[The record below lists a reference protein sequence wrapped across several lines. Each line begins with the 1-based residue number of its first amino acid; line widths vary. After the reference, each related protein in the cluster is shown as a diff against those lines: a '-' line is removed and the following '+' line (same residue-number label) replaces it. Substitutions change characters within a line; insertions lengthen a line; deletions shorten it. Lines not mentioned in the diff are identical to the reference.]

1 MAREGSKHGK
11 GGRSVHSSTTSSP
24 STSAPSFPVHTFCGA
39 MMEENMLDA
48 EDIFTLWDPVGSSSA
63 KMRPLFCG
71 SRTEAR
77 RFLRAVDNLQRA
89 MKFFAEDSSISG
101 TAAIIRCQNLM
112 QAAMRRL
119 RREFHQILS
128 AKRDTLD
135 SESVSHNSS
144 YSSLSDLE
152 NEDVSSPTES
162 VGDLQRASDLRLI
175 ADSMISSGYG
185 KECVDIYRLVR
196 RSVVE
201 EGLYKLGFD
210 KSTPS
215 QVQRRDWDLLEN
227 RIWNWVAAS
236 KVAVRV
242 LFSGERVLCAQIFSS
257 SSVRETVYAEIAA
270 EAATRFFGFPEL
282 VVSKAKFS
290 PEKIFRLLDIYE
302 TILDLLPDIESL
314 FSYQSTSAVR
324 SQVVASLLKVG
335 EVVRFLF
342 DELES
347 SIQKEHSKEVISGG
361 GLHPLARYVANYI
374 SLLADY
380 SSTLEDVF
388 AEHPV
393 EMPAESL
400 LEAGTF
406 MSAPPSPSSRGGEG
420 PLSTVSL
427 RIGWLIFVLLC
438 KLDTKAEHY
447 GEPALGYLFLAN
459 NLHYIVSKVRRC
471 KLSDLLGDDWMA
483 THAARARRYGANY
496 ERLAWNDVL
505 GAIPADLAA
514 ISEMDADEVAL
525 QMRRFND
532 SFAAA
537 CRRQASWVV
546 TDRRMAEELKL
557 SIAGKVISAYRPFYV
572 RCRGE
577 GSSGGAVRF
586 APEDLANYIS
596 DLFCAGTGSSVSS
609 GSGSSKDA
617 SSRRCSKT
625 V

>member
-24 STSAPSFPVHTFCGA
+24 STSAPSSPVLTFCGA

-48 EDIFTLWDPVGSSSA
+48 EDIFTLWDPERSSSA

-89 MKFFAEDSSISG
+89 MKFFAEDSSRSG

-135 SESVSHNSS
+135 SESMSAPHRVSRRPPA
-144 YSSLSDLE
+144 SLRSPINRRLHDL
-152 NEDVSSPTES
+152 
-162 VGDLQRASDLRLI
+162 
-175 ADSMISSGYG
+175 SGYG

-215 QVQRRDWDLLEN
+215 QVQRLGWDLLEN

-242 LFSGERVLCAQIFSS
+242 LFSGER
-257 SSVRETVYAEIAA
+257 TVFAEIAA
-270 EAATRFFGFPEL
+270 EAATMFFGFPEL

-361 GLHPLARYVANYI
+361 GLHPLAP
-374 SLLADY
+374 
-380 SSTLEDVF
+380 STLEDVF

-393 EMPAESL
+393 EMSAESL

-438 KLDTKAEHY
+438 KLDTKAERY

-459 NLHYIVSKVRRC
+459 NLHYIVNKVRRC

-483 THAARARRYGANY
+483 THAARARRFAANY

-514 ISEMDADEVAL
+514 ISEMDADAAEL

-532 SFAAA
+532 SFDAA

-596 DLFCAGTGSSVSS
+596 DLFCADAGSSVSS

-617 SSRRCSKT
+617 SSRRSAKT